1 MPKNEAEE
9 MSIEGAKA
17 FAALGAGA
25 LAVLVPAT
33 AVGMALGAG
42 LAAAPDAIGRA
53 LTWLRSREERRW
65 REYFALLEDLLKGR
79 KTADGHLV
87 AQLFNDPGNED
98 VHMRALL
105 KLVVE
110 QRVDAR
116 YLQLEC
122 VGPIGGSAEEGVTP
136 PSLSLEITPCTMVTG
151 SMTEGTRFRCHP
163 LPQRTPR
170 VFQLVIAN
178 GFAERGTLAYGATQ
192 PASCMIEADM
202 IRRLAA
208 TLAGA

>member
-9 MSIEGAKA
+9 MSLEGAKA

-116 YLQLEC
+116 YLQLE
-122 VGPIGGSAEEGVTP
+122 G
-136 PSLSLEITPCTMVTG
+136 
-151 SMTEGTRFRCHP
+151 
-163 LPQRTPR
+163 
-170 VFQLVIAN
+170 
-178 GFAERGTLAYGATQ
+178 
-192 PASCMIEADM
+192 
-202 IRRLAA
+202 
-208 TLAGA
+208 